1 MSRQFDQYMED
12 KFEYQGE
19 LKSLIYPTSF
29 SELVSALE
37 IRDTLQAIIDSAT
50 REEDPSGYKE
60 MKEQQNDYI
69 QEYLNSIGDFD
80 NSILIS
86 NIIYLAKSNGI
97 RLGELEKMLGISTGY
112 ISRTAKENTN
122 KRLSID
128 VVWKIANFFDLG
140 IDDLVNQNL
149 QIPSETSALLCKFI
163 KKLVSQTITG
173 EIEWKCEG
181 GGICDCDPLLLSLPL
196 FSKDDDGT
204 IIYHPEHLNQDLKW
218 TLAGDIYS
226 CDTISEGQKLLIV
239 ACQAEKSKYRQ
250 YDFIFCSYNEDGTYS
265 WKNAFHTNDPRSSLE
280 NYAAVLYEQV
290 SKQLD
295 AVRLAPDIRSIIQA
309 YLQ

>member
-1 MSRQFDQYMED
+1 MREKYKGHIVANPKIDEF
-12 KFEYQGE
+12 
-19 LKSLIYPTSF
+19 
-29 SELVSALE
+29 LE
-37 IRDTLQAIIDSAT
+37 GLERDH
-50 REEDPSGYKE
+50 
-60 MKEQQNDYI
+60 
-69 QEYLNSIGDFD
+69 
-80 NSILIS
+80 
-86 NIIYLAKSNGI
+86 GI
-97 RLGELEKMLGISTGY
+97 KL
-112 ISRTAKENTN
+112 
-122 KRLSID
+122 KRLSVTSVIA
-128 VVWKIANFFDLG
+128 VWARNRLEDF
-140 IDDLVNQNL
+140 
-149 QIPSETSALLCKFI
+149 
-163 KKLVSQTITG
+163 
-173 EIEWKCEG
+173 
-181 GGICDCDPLLLSLPL
+181 
-196 FSKDDDGT
+196 
-204 IIYHPEHLNQDLKW
+204 KW

>member
-1 MSRQFDQYMED
+1 M
-12 KFEYQGE
+12 
-19 LKSLIYPTSF
+19 
-29 SELVSALE
+29 E

-204 IIYHPEHLNQDLKW
+204 IIYHPEHLNQDFKW

>member
-1 MSRQFDQYMED
+1 M
-12 KFEYQGE
+12 
-19 LKSLIYPTSF
+19 L
-29 SELVSALE
+29 
-37 IRDTLQAIIDSAT
+37 LQ
-50 REEDPSGYKE
+50 E
-60 MKEQQNDYI
+60 
-69 QEYLNSIGDFD
+69 
-80 NSILIS
+80 
-86 NIIYLAKSNGI
+86 
-97 RLGELEKMLGISTGY
+97 
-112 ISRTAKENTN
+112 
-122 KRLSID
+122 RLSP
-128 VVWKIANFFDLG
+128 N
-140 IDDLVNQNL
+140 
-149 QIPSETSALLCKFI
+149 
-163 KKLVSQTITG
+163 
-173 EIEWKCEG
+173 
-181 GGICDCDPLLLSLPL
+181 ICDCDPLLLSLPL

-204 IIYHPEHLNQDLKW
+204 IIYHPEHLNQDFKW

-265 WKNAFHTNDPRSSLE
+265 WENAFHTNDPRSSLE